1 MINDTWIANTINE
14 TLVRENEEER
24 ANHEPSGKLIASMLY
39 MPLRVQLLKHLKVP
53 GKPMEAYVLGKFKRG
68 KDVEDWYVGQLDK
81 AGVLLEKQKKVEY
94 RGAIGFIDAVVNS
107 DKMYFKQGVMPH
119 EVKSVTNMKLKRIDQ
134 TKEVDYHYKLQGCF
148 YGIATERPYYAI
160 DIVSAEDLRPNV
172 YVFETKELQPDIDK
186 IISDYDQAVKDWE
199 EKHILPPF
207 VANPNVKWTE
217 KVEYLPFEPFW
228 VEASDTEVIAK
239 LKELKLI

>member
-14 TLVRENEEER
+14 TLIRENEEER
-24 ANHEPSGKLIASMLY
+24 AKHESSGKLIASMLY
-39 MPLRVQLLKHLKVP
+39 MPLRVQLLHHLKAP
-53 GKPMEAYVLGKFKRG
+53 TKPMEAYVLGKMKRG

-81 AGVLLEKQKKVEY
+81 AKVLLDKQKKVEY
-94 RGAIGFIDAVVNS
+94 RGAIGFVDAVVDS
-107 DKMYFKQGVMPH
+107 DKMFFKQGVMPH

-148 YGIATERPYYAI
+148 YAIAMNRPYYAI

-172 YVFETKELQPDIDK
+172 YIFETKELQPEVER
-186 IISDYDQAVKDWE
+186 IITSYDNAVKEFEDTGY
-199 EKHILPPF
+199 LPPF
-207 VANPNVKWTE
+207 EANPNVKWTE
-217 KVEYLPFEPFW
+217 KLEYLPFEPFW
-228 VEASDTEVIAK
+228 MLESDEKVRAK